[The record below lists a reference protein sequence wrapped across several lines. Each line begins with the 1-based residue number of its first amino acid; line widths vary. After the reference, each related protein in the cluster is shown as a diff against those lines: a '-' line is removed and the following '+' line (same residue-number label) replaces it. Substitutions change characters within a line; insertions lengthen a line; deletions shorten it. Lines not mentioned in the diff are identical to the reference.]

1 MEMFWS
7 SLTQLAGF
15 PSELLILV
23 LILIAAGKRNWRR
36 IVIAVIAF
44 SLFRLTGEIIKE
56 GTAIPRNCW
65 QTGVKTLISCPDS
78 FSFPSGHALGSAML
92 AMLISLIYRKKLI
105 LTSAWGLALL
115 VAISRV
121 AVGVHSLV
129 DVAGGTIMGVIFGF
143 IIWKFYWE

>member
-23 LILIAAGKRNWRR
+23 LILIAAGKRNWRS